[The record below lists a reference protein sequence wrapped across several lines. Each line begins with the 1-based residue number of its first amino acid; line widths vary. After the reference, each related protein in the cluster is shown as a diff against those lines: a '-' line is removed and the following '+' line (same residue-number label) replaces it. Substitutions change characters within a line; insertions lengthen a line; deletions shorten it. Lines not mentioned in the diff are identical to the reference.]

1 MYSGIRRLDDFCL
14 AKYAFEAVQGAKA
27 VTAPFVITNVV
38 PGDYDYDGRLDMLL
52 MGQDNP
58 GGWWA
63 DEELHMTVHR
73 GQGRG
78 QFGKIPLL
86 AAQLASADFHVTCSC
101 THDNTFICNTT
112 AYAFRCARRYA
123 CRLAGFHAW
132 RRKTAEPQ
140 SMEE

>member
-1 MYSGIRRLDDFCL
+1 MFVLNADQRSISLYSWNRGEPILARRGQSRRLKDFCL

-63 DEELHMTVHR
+63 DEELHMSVHI

-78 QFGKIPLL
+78 QFGRAPLFHLHL
-86 AAQLASADFHVTCSC
+86 AAAKQATVRSC
-101 THDNTFICNTT
+101 AHDNTFICNTAT
-112 AYAFRCARRYA
+112 YAV
-123 CRLAGFHAW
+123 
-132 RRKTAEPQ
+132 
-140 SMEE
+140 